1 MGLRMFI
8 GNLQIGRI
16 EIPGDQSV
24 REAFHLAVKRLFPLC
39 PEPTRVEGVQSGAP

>member
-24 REAFHLAVKRLFPLC
+24 REAFHLAVKRLFSF
-39 PEPTRVEGVQSGAP
+39 ESRTESS